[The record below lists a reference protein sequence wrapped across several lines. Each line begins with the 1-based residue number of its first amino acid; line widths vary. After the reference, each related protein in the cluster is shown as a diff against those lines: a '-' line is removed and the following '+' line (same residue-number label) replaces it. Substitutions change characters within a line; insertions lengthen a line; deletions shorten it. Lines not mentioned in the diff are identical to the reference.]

1 MTGTS
6 LSYKYLTTGEGYSV
20 PPGRFIRQLRERG
33 VGSVELRTVSADAD
47 PLEVKAVAGLIRERG
62 MNVTVHAEVRSAD
75 TAADDVFRPLRAMIA
90 SSEDKLNVT
99 VHPVDGD
106 NVKMLCSLSEAAR
119 EMSGDRV
126 TVALENMRHDPR
138 VGEIVLPDGKPDIAV
153 GDCAMLVL
161 DAVREARAT
170 GCENVGI
177 CFDMGHYYYYSH
189 KFGAPE
195 IPCAEFMKYVVHTH
209 IHAVTTKLRT
219 HFPLGGYALTLA
231 EYAAAMEGYKGI
243 WNLEVDP
250 LQRIPSGYAPEDAI
264 LRSVDVLRTVVE

>member
-1 MTGTS
+1 MIGVS
-6 LSYKYLTTGEGYSV
+6 LSYDYLTTGEGYSV
-20 PPGRFIRQLRERG
+20 TPGRFLHMLGERG
-33 VGSVELRTVSADAD
+33 VGSVELRTVRTDAD
-47 PLEVKAVAGLIRERG
+47 PLEVKALAQIIRGRG
-62 MNVTVHAEVRSAD
+62 MNVTVHAETRSVES
-75 TAADDVFRPLRAMIA
+75 AAEDVFFPLRAMLA
-90 SSEDKLNVT
+90 SSDEKLNVT

-106 NVKMLCSLSEAAR
+106 NTAMLRSLSEAAR
-119 EMSGDRV
+119 EMAGDRV
-126 TVALENMRHDPR
+126 TVALENMRHDPT
-138 VGEIVLPDGKPDIAV
+138 VGEIVLPDGKPEIAV

-161 DAVREARAT
+161 DAVRGAREA
-170 GCENVGI
+170 GCDNVGI

-195 IPCAEFMKYVVHTH
+195 VPCAEFMKYVVHTH

-231 EYAAAMEGYKGI
+231 EYAAAMDGYRGI

-264 LRSVDVLRTVVE
+264 LKSVDVLNTVCR